1 MHCSHARHSHPSPRW
16 AHARSSRWHG
26 RGRGGARAK
35 RGDIR
40 AAVLALLAE
49 KPAHGYEMIKELDE
63 RTEGAWRPSPGSIY
77 PTLQLLE
84 DEGLIKGTDDAGKR
98 RFELT
103 DEGRE
108 VQDER
113 SGPSPWEEVTAGA
126 PPEELQLWRTAQQ
139 LRAAVGQV
147 VYAGTDEQRQRVRDL
162 LDKTKREIY
171 AILSEE
177 G

>member
-1 MHCSHARHSHPSPRW
+1 
-16 AHARSSRWHG
+16 
-26 RGRGGARAK
+26 
-35 RGDIR
+35 
-40 AAVLALLAE
+40 
-49 KPAHGYEMIKELDE
+49 MIKELDE

-84 DEGLIKGTDDAGKR
+84 DEGLIKGTEDAGKR

-108 VQDER
+108 AQEKR
-113 SGPSPWEEVTAGA
+113 PGPSPWEEVTAGA

-139 LRAAVGQV
+139 LRAAVGQA
-147 VYAGTDEQRQRVRDL
+147 VYAGTDEQRKRVRDL

>member
-1 MHCSHARHSHPSPRW
+1 MHCDPNRHSQPHPRW
-16 AHARSSRWHG
+16 AHSRSSRWHG

-49 KPAHGYEMIKELDE
+49 KPAHGYEMIKDLDE

-84 DEGLIKGTDDAGKR
+84 DEGLIKGSEEAGKR
-98 RFELT
+98 SFELT
-103 DEGRE
+103 EEGRKAHE
-108 VQDER
+108 DR
-113 SGPSPWEEVTAGA
+113 SGPSPWDEVTAGA
-126 PPEELQLWRTAQQ
+126 PPEELQLWRSAQQ
-139 LRAAVGQV
+139 LRAAVGQA
-147 VYAGTDEQRQRVRDL
+147 VYAGTDEQRKRVRDL
-162 LDKTKREIY
+162 IDKTKRDIY